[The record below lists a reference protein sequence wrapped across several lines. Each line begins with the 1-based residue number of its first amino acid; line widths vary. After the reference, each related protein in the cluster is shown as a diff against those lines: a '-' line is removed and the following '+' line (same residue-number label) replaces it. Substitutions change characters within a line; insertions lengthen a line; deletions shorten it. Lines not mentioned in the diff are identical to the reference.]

1 MKIVTFLYIFSLFVI
16 LTPKLFFNFGIKNQ
30 WVEILI
36 HAIIF
41 TVIVGISYG
50 FVKSKLYEGAIINV
64 EFDYPSYKGLGMN
77 QTTNV
82 YQTATKTDQ
91 TFSNNNKNNDE
102 INNSPTVSPQSDEI
116 YDNTDPVLLARQT
129 STTPLVNFTN
139 PPQTITKENPYK
151 LNENDPENDNY
162 MDSSLINDTLK
173 YDGFYYFMMKW
184 PKTSSLQYQSVVW
197 RQRDDPFILT
207 DSNITNSNGAPG
219 FRQFLPIQSSTS
231 VEISNGEIFNGL
243 KFDGIKSILSR
254 ANKQNTS
261 NNYEQIGTINIES
274 YAGVLSEFSG
284 PNGIPVTQT
293 ELYIFKPNN
302 TFQNFIDSITG
313 TNTIIP
319 IESVDVVQEGKS
331 PIAAEVA
338 DPSDSNLYNFDFT
351 KLGVYKSAKDATTA
365 VDENDYTI
373 DGCNLKCNDENSTSF
388 GLQNVLTDKKFGKCF
403 CYNETTNINH
413 SEYISESNQCSDSY
427 KNDPYGSADCKTVYR
442 SRQFGENDLT
452 TVNVVES
459 NENTLV
465 TEGSFSD
472 ISKIGN
478 LPINSIENANSN
490 KKINF
495 SNTIDEVG
503 GKLTTNRTDDY
514 HNRVNPRNPRQ
525 GWGQTLEFSA
535 LK

>member
-91 TFSNNNKNNDE
+91 TFSNDNKNNDE
-102 INNSPTVSPQSDEI
+102 NNNSPTVSPQSDEI

-139 PPQTITKENPYK
+139 PPPTITKENPYK
-151 LNENDPENDNY
+151 FNENDPENDNY

-207 DSNITNSNGAPG
+207 DSNITSNGAPG

-231 VEISNGEIFNGL
+231 DEISNGEIFNGL

-254 ANKQNTS
+254 ANKENTS

-274 YAGVLSEFSG
+274 YADVLYEFSG

-319 IESVDVVQEGKS
+319 IEVESV
-331 PIAAEVA
+331 IAPEVS
-338 DPSDSNLYNFDFT
+338 DPSDTNSYNFDFT
-351 KLGVYKSAKDATTA
+351 KLGVYNSSKDTTEA
-365 VDENDYTI
+365 IDNNNYTI
-373 DGCNLKCNDENSTSF
+373 EDCNLKCNDENATSF
-388 GLQNVLTDKKFGKCF
+388 GLQDINSRNVSGKCF
-403 CYNETTNINH
+403 CYNETNTDL
-413 SEYISESNQCSDSY
+413 SEYISESNQCGNQYNRESIF
-427 KNDPYGSADCKTVYR
+427 KNRNYGTDVCRTVYQ
-442 SRQFGENDLT
+442 SIQFGE
-452 TVNVVES
+452 
-459 NENTLV
+459 
-465 TEGSFSD
+465 
-472 ISKIGN
+472 
-478 LPINSIENANSN
+478 
-490 KKINF
+490 KK
-495 SNTIDEVG
+495 
-503 GKLTTNRTDDY
+503 
-514 HNRVNPRNPRQ
+514 
-525 GWGQTLEFSA
+525 
-535 LK
+535 